1 MSRTKFIKDTT
12 DYFYWR
18 QKNNLPV
25 HISVFNIDKFIRD
38 KWISE
43 NRHNE
48 LISYILDE
56 WDNGDFNEHTD
67 FIEEYEI
74 YLLKNKLSKEFIKLW
89 KGILRIRIESLWWY
103 FKTCKLNNNKFISK
117 NPEVR
122 LRETAK
128 RQNRVVEGIE
138 RFVKGLESLEKN
150 QEVLKLE
157 LVKESITKLEPPKPK
172 PTTDKRKIDES
183 LFWELIE
190 VSRKESE
197 DKTDF
202 LVILKG
208 KLGAFNANEIKK
220 FGKYY
225 LQKFNELNTWDN
237 WALAYIVRRGCGDD
251 EFDYFKAWVIS
262 KGLNSFNIVVNFEI
276 EKFKELFESEDCQ
289 FEHFIDLTESVF
301 EEKTSEIMKPI
312 KVKPSKIIGKEWN
325 EKNVEYEYSEIYKM
339 FK

>member
-1 MSRTKFIKDTT
+1 MSRTKFIKETT
-12 DYFYWR
+12 DCFYFR

-25 HISVFNIDKFIRD
+25 HISEFSIDKFIRD
-38 KWISE
+38 KWITE

-48 LISYILDE
+48 LISHILDE
-56 WDNGDFNEHTD
+56 WDNGDFNDHTD

-74 YLLKNKLSKEFIKLW
+74 HLLKNKLSKEFIKLW

-103 FKTCKLNNNKFISK
+103 FRTCKLNNNEFISK
-117 NPEVR
+117 NSEVR
-122 LRETAK
+122 LRETSK
-128 RQNRVVEGIE
+128 RQNRVLEGIE
-138 RFVKGLESLEKN
+138 RFTKGLKSLEEN
-150 QEVLKLE
+150 EEINKLE
-157 LVKESITKLEPPKPK
+157 LIKESITKLEPSKPN

-190 VSRKESE
+190 MSRKESE

-202 LVILKG
+202 LIILKR
-208 KLGAFNANEIKK
+208 KLSAFNGNEIKK

-225 LQKFNELNTWDN
+225 ALKVNELNSWDN

-262 KGLNSFNIVVNFEI
+262 MGLNSFNIVLNFEM

-289 FEHFIDLTESVF
+289 FEEFIDLTESVF
-301 EEKTSEIMKPI
+301 EEKTNEIMKPI
-312 KVKPSKIIGKEWN
+312 KVKLSKIAGKEWN
-325 EKNVEYEYSEIYKM
+325 EKNIENEYSELYKM
-339 FK
+339 FT